1 MRPEKVVAGKPV
13 SAPAKSP
20 SYKDS
25 LNLPKT
31 EFPMRAGLAALEPRL
46 LQKWGE
52 DDLYGQLRA
61 QSAVEN
67 RQTFTLHDGPPY
79 ANGHLHMG
87 HALNKVLKDMVV
99 RSRQMSGRD
108 ARFVPGWDC
117 HGLPVEW
124 KVEEQYR
131 TKGLDKD
138 DVPVLEFR
146 QACRDYA
153 AHWVDVQ
160 RDEFKQLGV
169 NADWDAPYLTMDARN
184 EAAVARE
191 FMTFLMN
198 GTLYQNSKPVMWS
211 PVEKTALAEAEVEYH
226 DRKATAVWVGYEVLS
241 DTPLRGAYLLAW
253 TTTPW
258 TLPASQCVCY
268 GKEMS
273 YALYEVSSPQ
283 EGSLASA
290 GVKVLLAKEAVSRT
304 SVAMRADLV
313 HLRDVEPSELLMLDL
328 RHPLASVDAHFD
340 RNMVAVPGDHVRGDT
355 GTGFVHTAPD
365 HGEDD
370 YRVGRAFGLPMLHTL
385 TDDGC
390 LRRDMPVFGGLAVVE
405 QDGTEGPANARVM
418 AELVRVGR
426 LFGKERLKHSYP
438 HSWRSKAPVLFRA
451 PPQWFVSV
459 DKPVQDGR
467 DFLGETMRD
476 RATAAL
482 DQVRWLPATAR
493 SRLAAMLRDRPDWV
507 LSRQRAWGVPLTLFT
522 RRDRDPHEPD
532 FLLRGPAV
540 NQRVLEAF
548 EAEGAD
554 AWYQPGAKERFL
566 APDHDPELYDQC
578 FDVLDVWFESGSSHA
593 FVLKDRKDGPEDGKA
608 DLYLEGTDQHRG
620 WFQAS
625 LLQSVGTRGEAPF
638 RAVLTHGFALDGKG
652 RKMSKS
658 VGNVVSPEDVVRKN
672 GADVLRLWVALADT
686 RGDFRAGDDAL
697 RGASETFRKLRNTL
711 RYMLGALGDHP
722 VGRPLDPTTLPL
734 LERWVMHRAAET
746 SLEVQTAFEAYDF
759 ARAVHAVHA
768 FCAQDLSM
776 VFFEARKDL
785 LYCDPAESLRRQA
798 ALDVMSVC
806 LDACLSWLAPVL
818 VFTAEEAWRHR
829 HGKRGVHLRDL
840 PDLTAWRSPDTDRLM
855 GKLLALRDLANA
867 ALECERSAGGLTKST
882 HARLDLCLPDGLPE
896 AVETAELRDLCLVA
910 ELQLVADLEDGIELD
925 ALPGVRARVAPAA
938 GEECPR
944 CRVVHAALEQASG
957 LCHRC
962 DGAVALQSV

>member
-13 SAPAKSP
+13 GASSKTA

-31 EFPMRAGLAALEPRL
+31 EFPMRAGLATLEPHL
-46 LQKWGE
+46 LKEWSS
-52 DDLYGQLRA
+52 DNLYGQLRA
-61 QSAVEN
+61 QSTSEE
-67 RQTFTLHDGPPY
+67 RPTFTLHDGPPY

-124 KVEEQYR
+124 KVEEAYR
-131 TKGLDKD
+131 AKGLDKN

-160 RDEFKQLGV
+160 RAEFKRLGV
-169 NADWDAPYLTMDARN
+169 NADWDAPYLTMEVQN

-226 DRKATAVWVGYEVLS
+226 DRKATAVWVGYEVVSACSLS
-241 DTPLRGAYLLAW
+241 GAFLLAW

-268 GKEMS
+268 GKDMT
-273 YALYEVSSPQ
+273 YGLYEVSPHE
-283 EGSLASA
+283 EGSLAP
-290 GVKVLLAKEAVSRT
+290 GGEKVLVAKEAAQRNAE
-304 SVAMRADLV
+304 AMQVELV
-313 HLRDVEPSELLMLDL
+313 HLRDVDASELMMLDL
-328 RHPLASVDAHFD
+328 RHPLAAVDTHFD
-340 RNMVAVPGDHVRGDT
+340 RPMVAVPGDHVRGDA

-370 YRVGRAFGLPMLHTL
+370 YKVGRAYGLPMLHSL

-390 LRRDMPVFGGLAVVE
+390 LRPDMPVFGGLAVVE
-405 QDGTEGPANARVM
+405 QDGTEGPANGRVM
-418 AELVRVGR
+418 AELAGVGR
-426 LFGKERLKHSYP
+426 LFAKERFKHSYP

-451 PPQWFVSV
+451 TPQWFVSV
-459 DKPVQDGR
+459 DKPVDDGR

-482 DQVRWLPATAR
+482 DHVQWLPATAR
-493 SRLAAMLRDRPDWV
+493 ARLAAMLRDRPDWV

-522 RRDRDPHEPD
+522 RRDRDPHDPD
-532 FLLRGPAV
+532 FLLKDEAV
-540 NQRVLEAF
+540 NRRVLEAF

-554 AWYQPGAKERFL
+554 AWYRPGAKERFL

-593 FVLKDRKDGPEDGKA
+593 FVLKDRADGPSDGKA

-625 LLQSVGTRGEAPF
+625 LLHSVGTRGEAPF

-658 VGNVVSPEDVVRKN
+658 VGNVVSPEDVVSKH

-686 RGDFRAGDDAL
+686 RGDFRAGEDAL
-697 RGASETFRKLRNTL
+697 RGASETFRKLRNTM
-711 RYMLGALGDHP
+711 RYMLGALGEHP
-722 VGRPLDPTTLPL
+722 VGKPLDPAALPL

-746 SLEVQTAFEAYDF
+746 SREVRAAFQAYDF
-759 ARAVHAVHA
+759 ARAVNAVHA
-768 FCAQDLSM
+768 FCSQDLSM
-776 VFFEARKDL
+776 VFFETRKDV
-785 LYCDPAESLRRQA
+785 LYCDPTDGPRRQA

-818 VFTAEEAWRHR
+818 VFTAEDAWRHR
-829 HGKRGVHLRDL
+829 HGKRGVHLQRL
-840 PDLTAWRSPDTDRLM
+840 PDLSSWRSPTTERLM
-855 GKLLALRDLANA
+855 DDLLTLRDLANA
-867 ALECERSAGGLTKST
+867 TLESERSAGGLTKST
-882 HARLDLCLPDGLPE
+882 HARLDLRLPGGLPE
-896 AVETAELRDLCLVA
+896 GTEETDLRDLCLVA
-910 ELQLVADLEDGIELD
+910 DLRLVDELVGGTTLD
-925 ALPGVRARVAPAA
+925 ALPGAQAQVVPAT

-944 CRVVHAALEQASG
+944 CRVVHAHLEPQSH
-957 LCHRC
+957 LCRRC
-962 DGAVALQSV
+962 DSAMAAHLA